1 MKSLTWQMRYKYQ
14 RNSAGSGCGMASYS
28 GLHCAAPHYP
38 RLLNSQLGWW
48 DLLLSIF
55 RECRCTW
62 PGSVRL
68 GQSIWQRARQ
78 IEENNSCL
86 LGSSFNTA
94 TPGVLRRGWASLSGS
109 NKASN
114 WRIVARLINYLD
126 WNLIKWVTDPFVEV
140 QSYANIELLQ
150 HSNSSNVKD
159 LKYAQ

>member
-1 MKSLTWQMRYKYQ
+1 MHFGHIFSIGPSQTTFFTFFNWPYGRCFSFLNLKKHISGNNKVRLTQKD
-14 RNSAGSGCGMASYS
+14 
-28 GLHCAAPHYP
+28 
-38 RLLNSQLGWW
+38 SQLGWW

-114 WRIVARLINYLD
+114 LRIVARLINYLD
-126 WNLIKWVTDPFVEV
+126 WNLIK
-140 QSYANIELLQ
+140 
-150 HSNSSNVKD
+150 
-159 LKYAQ
+159 